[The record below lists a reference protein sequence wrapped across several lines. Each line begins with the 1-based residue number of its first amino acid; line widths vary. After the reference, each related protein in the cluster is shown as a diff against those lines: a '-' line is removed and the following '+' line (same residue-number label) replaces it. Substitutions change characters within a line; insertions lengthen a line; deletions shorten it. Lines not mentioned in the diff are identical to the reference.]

1 MPKTRPPDT
10 AASARATT
18 ASAKMPTI
26 RPLDPQADLALVRAF
41 YEQAPD
47 YWLLAEGA
55 VDPPRQAAEFFA
67 DCPPG
72 CDPAASARLGLFLSE
87 RLSGLAELSFD
98 YPMPGDAFLGLMVL
112 GPWAQGQGHGQ
123 TFLAHVERLARA
135 RAAPTLYLAVLEA
148 NPRGRAF
155 WTRHGFAP
163 TGVSR
168 HDAATGHTIDRLA
181 KPLRHK

>member
-1 MPKTRPPDT
+1 VT
-10 AASARATT
+10 
-18 ASAKMPTI
+18 
-26 RPLDPQADLALVRAF
+26 DLPAVRAF

-55 VDPPRQAAEFFA
+55 LDPLRQAAEFFT

-72 CDPAASARLGLFLSE
+72 CDPAASARLGLFLSG

-98 YPMPGDAFLGLMVL
+98 YPAPGDAFLGLMVL
-112 GPWAQGQGHGQ
+112 GPWAQGMGHGQ
-123 TFLAHVERLARA
+123 TFLAHVEALAHA
-135 RAAPTLYLAVLEA
+135 RRAPTLYLAVLEA

-163 TGVSR
+163 TGIWR
-168 HDAATGHTIDRLA
+168 DDAATGHRLHRLA
-181 KPLRHK
+181 KPLPHK